1 MVRRDHRPDLRPD
14 HRPDLRPDRREFER
28 LVQQGRPVPLVR
40 EVLADLDTPLGVF
53 LKLDDGESSF
63 LFESV
68 EGGERWSRFSVI
80 GIGSRATLRA
90 RGATVEI
97 VRGQERTSHVLASD
111 RSEDPLEYLRRLLES
126 LAPANLDDAPRFFP
140 GGAVGYLSYDWVRYV
155 EKLPDENP
163 DPLSVP
169 DAYFTFPEVVLV
181 HDRQRQQLS
190 IMTFAECGEDGD
202 AEREYARAA
211 ARIDQVVERLEGPVP
226 ATQERPSPEPV
237 ETEANLDLGAYADV
251 VKRCREYI
259 QAGDIFQVV
268 PSRRVRLPL
277 QCDPIEIY
285 RQLRVINPSPYL
297 FFLRAGD
304 HIAVGSSPEILVR
317 LEDDEITLRPI
328 AGTYA
333 RGKNEE
339 EDRAREEALLAD
351 PKELAEHIMLVDL
364 ARNDAGRVSEIG
376 SVRVDELKVIE
387 RYSHVLHI
395 VSNVKGRL
403 RADADAVD
411 LLRATFPAGTLSGAP
426 KVRAMEIIEELEPER
441 RGLYGGA
448 VGYIDHRGNMDMC
461 IAIRTLLIKD
471 GTLYA
476 QAGAGVVA
484 DSDPERE
491 FQETDQKLG
500 AVLRAIEA
508 AGGGLPS

>member
-1 MVRRDHRPDLRPD
+1 MARPSPRATRPT
-14 HRPDLRPDRREFER
+14 REDFER
-28 LVQQGRPVPLVR
+28 LAQQSRPVPLVR
-40 EVLADLDTPLGVF
+40 EFLADLDTPLGVF
-53 LKLDDGESSF
+53 LKLDDGISSF

-68 EGGERWSRFSVI
+68 EGGENWSRFSVI
-80 GIGSRATLRA
+80 GVGSRASLRA
-90 RGATVEI
+90 RGSAVEV
-97 VRGQERTSHVLASD
+97 VRGGRKSVHELPLD
-111 RSEDPLEYLRRLLES
+111 RSRAPLEFLRDLLDA
-126 LAPANLDDAPRFFP
+126 LRPAELEDAPRFFP
-140 GGAVGYLSYDWVRYV
+140 GGAVGYLAYDWVRYV
-155 EKLPDENP
+155 ERLPDQNP
-163 DPLSVP
+163 DPVAVP

-181 HDRQRQQLS
+181 HDRQRQRLS
-190 IMTFAECGEDGD
+190 ILTFAESGPGMN
-202 AEREYARAA
+202 AGTEYDRACR
-211 ARIDQVVERLEGPVP
+211 RIDRVEERLAQPVP
-226 ATQERPSPEPV
+226 AAPEKRSTAPLEV
-237 ETEANLDLGAYADV
+237 QANLELSQYAEV

-268 PSRRVRLPL
+268 PSRRLRMPL

-317 LEDDEITLRPI
+317 LEEGEITLRPI

-333 RGKNEE
+333 RGSSEA

-395 VSNVKGRL
+395 VSNVKGDL
-403 RADADAVD
+403 RSDCDAID

-441 RGLYGGA
+441 RGLYGGC

-461 IAIRTLLIKD
+461 IAIRTLLITD
-471 GTLYA
+471 GQIFA

-484 DSDPERE
+484 ASDPERA
-491 FQETDQKLG
+491 FHDTGQTLS
-500 AVLRAIEA
+500 AVRRALEA
-508 AGGGLPS
+508 AGGGVPS